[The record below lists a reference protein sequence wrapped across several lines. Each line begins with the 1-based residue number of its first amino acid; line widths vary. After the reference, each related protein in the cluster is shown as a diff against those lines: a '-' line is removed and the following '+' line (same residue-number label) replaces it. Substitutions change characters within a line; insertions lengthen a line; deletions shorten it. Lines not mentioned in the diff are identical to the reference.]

1 MSKKWIVLDAMGVIF
16 EIGDDVNTL
25 LIPFLRKKN
34 CVNPINEIVKLYFS
48 ASLGDITSF
57 KFWKELGFKDAYPKI
72 EKEFLNRCFN
82 IDPEFNEIAKN
93 LKKNYKMTY
102 FSNDLKDWS
111 SFLRSKFNLNEIFDV
126 IIISGEVG
134 YRKPDNNIFQILFE
148 RTQSLPEDCIF
159 VDDKLKNLRVA
170 AKLGIKTIRFVRKEL
185 KVGSCSEYEVN
196 NFKELYGVI
205 RNFY

>member
-1 MSKKWIVLDAMGVIF
+1 MSKKWVVLDAMGVIF
-16 EIGDDVNTL
+16 EVGDDVNTL

-34 CVNPINEIVKLYFS
+34 CITPISEIFKLYFS
-48 ASLGDITSF
+48 ASLGDITSYEL
-57 KFWKELGFKDAYPKI
+57 WKELGFKDGYPKI
-72 EKEFLNRCFN
+72 EKEYLDTCFN
-82 IDPEFNEIAKN
+82 IDPEFKEIAQN
-93 LKKNYKMTY
+93 LKKDYKVAY
-102 FSNDLKDWS
+102 FSNNLKDWS
-111 SFLRSKFNLNEIFDV
+111 SFLRSKFDLNEIFDV

-134 YRKPDNNIFQILFE
+134 YRKPDDNIFQILLE

-185 KVGSCSEYEVN
+185 KVAFCSEFEAN
-196 NFKELYGVI
+196 SFKELYGII